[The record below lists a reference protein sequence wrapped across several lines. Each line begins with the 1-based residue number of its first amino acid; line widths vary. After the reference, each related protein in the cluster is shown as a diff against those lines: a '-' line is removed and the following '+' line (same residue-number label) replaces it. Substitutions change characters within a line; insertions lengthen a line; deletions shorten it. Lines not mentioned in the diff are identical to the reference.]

1 MDEDVKGPSLPADKY
16 YDMIWIAKIFFYLHT
31 AICCAY
37 LAIVARA
44 FVRTITGGKGFSFDT
59 MQVGDILVMN
69 NDKVVDGMTYLVLG
83 LFLLYAEIYMYR
95 VYTVATSFTL

>member
-1 MDEDVKGPSLPADKY
+1 
-16 YDMIWIAKIFFYLHT
+16 MIWIAKIFFYLHT

-44 FVRTITGGKGFSFDT
+44 FVRTITGGKGFTFDT